1 MKTLLVFAA
10 LLGASTTAPAL
21 AEDAGTSQQQISIRY
36 GDLDLSSSAGVRALD
51 RRIFNA
57 ASAYCGTASS
67 ADPRGRDKV
76 EECRAD
82 IRASVQSQRSDL
94 IALARQS
101 QPTSLASAR

>member
-10 LLGASTTAPAL
+10 LLAASTTAPAL
-21 AEDAGTSQQQISIRY
+21 AEGTGSAQQISIRY

-67 ADPRGRDKV
+67 ADPRGREKV
-76 EECRAD
+76 EDCRAD
-82 IRASVQSQRSDL
+82 IRASVDTQRKEV